1 MRFKTDPGQSASLP
15 QEPVP
20 AAAGGDAYRLSVVV
34 PAFHEESR
42 IGSTVERLRRD
53 LGVDW
58 GVEVVVVD
66 DGSRDG
72 TAEAARRAGA
82 DQVLTLPVNRGKG
95 AAVRAGMLAARGAV
109 LAFTDADLAYPPAQ
123 LVRLMHE
130 VEAGFDVVIGSRRHV
145 DVTTLVRARRLR
157 EASGRLFNLLSRVVL
172 LHRYLDTQCGLK
184 AFSAGA
190 GRVLFGQARVDGFAF
205 DVELLYLT
213 ELYELSFREVP
224 VELVNSNVSS
234 VRLARDAAV
243 MVSDL
248 VRIRRWA
255 AGGAYSLSPEQKMA
269 WTAGPRTGRPS
280 RSGSA
285 SPSST

>member
-1 MRFKTDPGQSASLP
+1 MMMRFEDP
-15 QEPVP
+15 
-20 AAAGGDAYRLSVVV
+20 AYRLSVVV
-34 PAFHEESR
+34 PAFQEESR
-42 IGSTVERLRRD
+42 IGTTVERLRRD
-53 LGVDW
+53 LGLDW

-82 DQVLTLPVNRGKG
+82 DQVLCLPANRGKG
-95 AAVRAGMLAARGAV
+95 AAVRAGMLAARGGV

-130 VEAGFDVVIGSRRHV
+130 VEAGYDVVIGSRRHV
-145 DVTTLVRARRLR
+145 DATTLVRARRLR

-190 GRVLFGQARVDGFAF
+190 GRVMFGKARVDGFAF
-205 DVELLYLT
+205 DVELLYLA

-234 VRLARDAAV
+234 VRLARDASV
-243 MVSDL
+243 MVRDL

-255 AGGAYSLSPEQKMA
+255 SGGAYRLGPEQ
-269 WTAGPRTGRPS
+269 RRVLDGRAQE
-280 RSGSA
+280 RHG
-285 SPSST
+285 